1 MNILLKSMTMVK
13 ESPMLSRFY
22 RPGLAAALVTFCA
35 PSAAWAHVG
44 SGSAHGFAP
53 GFTHPIGGI
62 DHVLAMVA
70 VGLFAANLGGRALW
84 AIPASFVGLMALG
97 GLLGIQQIGVP
108 YVELG
113 IALSVIVL
121 GLLVAAQIRWP
132 VAAAMA
138 LVAVFAIFHGHAH
151 GTEIPL
157 AASGTVY
164 ASGFLIATALLHAA
178 GIALGLATQMASL
191 AYRHRI
197 AQFGGGAIA
206 LAGVAILTGAV

>member
-22 RPGLAAALVTFCA
+22 RSGLAAALVTLCV
-35 PSAAWAHVG
+35 PGAAWAHVEA
-44 SGSAHGFAP
+44 GSAHGFAP

-70 VGLFAANLGGRALW
+70 VGMFAATLGGRALW

-113 IALSVIVL
+113 IALSVVVL

-132 VAAAMA
+132 VAAAMT
-138 LVAVFAIFHGHAH
+138 LVGVFAIFHGHAH
-151 GTEIPL
+151 GTEMPL
-157 AASGTVY
+157 AASGAAY
-164 ASGFLIATALLHAA
+164 ASGFLIATALLHTA
-178 GIALGLATQMASL
+178 GIALGLATQMTGS
-191 AYRHRI
+191 AYRYRI